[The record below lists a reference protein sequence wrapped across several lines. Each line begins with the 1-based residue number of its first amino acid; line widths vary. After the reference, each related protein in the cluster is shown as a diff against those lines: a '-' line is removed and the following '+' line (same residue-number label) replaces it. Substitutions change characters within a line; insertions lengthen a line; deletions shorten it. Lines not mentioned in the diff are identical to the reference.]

1 MRDRQGDAMT
11 GIPRIGATAPDF
23 CVHDQDAQDV
33 CLKDYSGKWVVLYF
47 YPKDDT
53 PGCTKEACQFSE
65 ELAEFRGM
73 DAEVIGVSP
82 DSIGSH
88 ERFIV
93 KHALKIQLLSD
104 TKREVLKA
112 YGAWREKTAF
122 GKTAPGVVRST
133 FLIDPE
139 GKIVHVWPNVKVKGH
154 VDEVKSVLSEKR
166 RA

>member
-1 MRDRQGDAMT
+1 MT
-11 GIPRIGATAPDF
+11 GIPEIGAEAPEF
-23 CVHDQDAQDV
+23 CVHDQDAKDV

-93 KHALKIQLLSD
+93 KHALKVQLLSD

-112 YGAWREKTAF
+112 YGAWREKKAY
-122 GKTAPGVVRST
+122 GKTALGVVRST
-133 FLIDPE
+133 FLIGPD
-139 GKIVHVWPNVKVKGH
+139 GKIVHVWPDVKVKGH
-154 VDEVKSVLSEKR
+154 VDEVKSVLREKR
-166 RA
+166 RD